1 MQMTNI
7 MKKCLILL
15 FAKKMQNKTRSIF
28 TSSIVKIDDDEDEI
42 NISDHVMKLEHKL
55 SQSGRIS
62 TVLLFF
68 DSSVLFLGIHHKK
81 TLMSQN
87 FHHNFMIIVLFTWLC
102 GVLVPACG
110 V

>member
-1 MQMTNI
+1 MP
-7 MKKCLILL
+7 KKCKI
-15 FAKKMQNKTRSIF
+15 KQDSIF
-28 TSSIVKIDDDEDEI
+28 ICSIVETDDDEI

-68 DSSVLFLGIHHKK
+68 DSTVLFLGIHHKK

-87 FHHNFMIIVLFTWLC
+87 FHHNIVIIILFIWLC
-102 GVLVPACG
+102 GVLVAACG
-110 V
+110 I